1 MARIETNSKIERPV
15 TQLYGCNTCVRQS
28 RIDDLGSIHRTW
40 EAESLPMVKA
50 RPGLVSVL
58 VGTPNAA
65 SPEEF
70 LMTSVWQDLDT
81 LKGFAGDHWKN
92 AVIDPGKAHLLKE
105 TLVYHYEAV
114 AA

>member
-1 MARIETNSKIERPV
+1 MLIRVFRAVVHPGKQAEFERFFLNK
-15 TQLYGCNTCVRQS
+15 T
-28 RIDDLGSIHRTW
+28 
-40 EAESLPMVKA
+40 LPMVKTQ
-50 RPGLVSVL
+50 RGLVSVL
-58 VGTPNAA
+58 VGLPNAA

-70 LMTSVWQDLDT
+70 LMTSVWQDLNT

-92 AVIDPGKAHLLKE
+92 AVIDPDKAHLLKE